1 VKNRFAKIVKE
12 FFGWFTGFFGGTFA
26 EVGRSVRHIKSSPL
40 QCSVSLSIM
49 LARIAAMVMF
59 VFSYVAFVTDHGY
72 MEQIHVI
79 GQGLVQWSQAFT
91 FGTLSNYFN
100 GFACTAWTIVLGL
113 SFFAIH
119 IVYIIKEPGIKRVL
133 MILLMLIVLAA
144 LVLYL
149 LFIWGALGT
158 LQTPVVGFESL
169 WQNIKGQ
176 GLQGFALPIYL
187 AALAFTLFAASGL
200 AVKSTLRNQ
209 MKQWLSSVIS
219 VYLGLPL
226 LLWFTQNLLALAAMI
241 IFLVLV
247 GGILYLLFSV
257 LVSRVG
263 DPDTKKSS
271 EPDRGSVDD
280 SGRGGRGSYAGGRG
294 SYADGRGGH
303 AGGRGGRAGGRGGHA
318 DGDKATVSGAH
329 TPQPGQRIVEV
340 EPGARLWKIKS
351 ATGDYIQSVTG
362 GGATGEVCAAA
373 EFDKGKVIIMQA
385 GEQISMV
392 PWKPK

>member
-1 VKNRFAKIVKE
+1 MKNRFVGIVE
-12 FFGWFTGFFGGTFA
+12 GFFGWFSGFFGGTFA
-26 EVGRSVRHIKSSPL
+26 QVGRSVKHIKSSPL
-40 QCSVSLSIM
+40 QSSVSLSIM

-59 VFSYVAFVTDHGY
+59 VFSYVAFVLDNGY

-100 GFACTAWTIVLGL
+100 GFAFTAWTIVLGL

-119 IVYIIKEPGIKRVL
+119 IAYIIKEPGIKRVL

-149 LFIWGALGT
+149 LFVWGALGS
-158 LQTPVVGFESL
+158 LQTPVVSFESL
-169 WQNIKGQ
+169 WQNITSQ

-187 AALAFTLFAASGL
+187 GAVVFTLFAASVL
-200 AVKSTLRNQ
+200 AVKSTLRIQ

-226 LLWFTQNLLALAAMI
+226 LLWFSQNLLALAAMV

-257 LVSRVG
+257 LVSRLG
-263 DPDTKKSS
+263 DSGAKEST
-271 EPDRGSVDD
+271 EPDIGSADDNTRG
-280 SGRGGRGSYAGGRG
+280 
-294 SYADGRGGH
+294 GRGGH
-303 AGGRGGRAGGRGGHA
+303 AGGNAGGRGGHA
-318 DGDKATVSGAH
+318 GGHAGGDSATVYGAYAS
-329 TPQPGQRIVEV
+329 QPGHRVVEV

-351 ATGDYIQSVTG
+351 ATGDYIQSETG
-362 GGATGEVCAAA
+362 GGATNEVCTAA
-373 EFDKGKVIIMQA
+373 EFDKGKVIITQA
-385 GEQISMV
+385 GEQISIV
-392 PWKPK
+392 PWKPKKSK

>member
-1 VKNRFAKIVKE
+1 MKNRFAKIVKG
-12 FFGWFTGFFGGTFA
+12 FFGWFTGFFGGTFV
-26 EVGRSVRHIKSSPL
+26 EVGRSVKHIKSSPL
-40 QCSVSLSIM
+40 QSSVSLAIM

-59 VFSYVAFVTDHGY
+59 VFSYVAFVLDNGY

-100 GFACTAWTIVLGL
+100 GFAFTAWTIVLGL

-119 IVYIIKEPGIKRVL
+119 IAYIIKEPGIKRVL

-149 LFIWGALGT
+149 LFVWGALGS
-158 LQTPVVGFESL
+158 LQTPVVSFESL
-169 WQNIKGQ
+169 WQNITSQ

-187 AALAFTLFAASGL
+187 CAVVFTLFAASVL
-200 AVKSTLRNQ
+200 AVKSTLRIQ

-226 LLWFTQNLLALAAMI
+226 LLWFSQNLLALAAMV

-257 LVSRVG
+257 LVSRLG
-263 DPDTKKSS
+263 
-271 EPDRGSVDD
+271 D
-280 SGRGGRGSYAGGRG
+280 SGAKESTEPEKGSIDDAPH
-294 SYADGRGGH
+294 STH
-303 AGGRGGRAGGRGGHA
+303 APHSPHA
-318 DGDKATVSGAH
+318 SQTPHSPHA
-329 TPQPGQRIVEV
+329 PQPGQRVVEV

-351 ATGDYIQSVTG
+351 ATGDYIQSETG
-362 GGATGEVCAAA
+362 GGATVEVCTAA
-373 EFDKGKVIIMQA
+373 EFDKGKVVITQA

-392 PWKPK
+392 PWKPKKSK